1 MRKRG
6 VIALGIVAAVAA
18 ITLGVDRP
26 LAATGEGAAADVP
39 ALVAEGFGADSIG
52 GEGGEVIWVTNL
64 NDSGPGSFREAV
76 AATGP
81 RIVKFKVGGIINLAS
96 NIEVEHGRLTIDG
109 ASAAD
114 KGGITLHGYGISL
127 RGLECRD
134 VIVRHLRVR
143 RNAKGDCITV
153 GKGAHRVVI
162 DHCSVSWG
170 SDENFGINKGHYVT
184 VQWCVIAE
192 ANSKDETSTSSKA
205 MLVAHGANHVTLHHN
220 FFTSNGERNALMH
233 GLGGFGSGGAQPG
246 TYPGE
251 QMAIFMP
258 TALFDFRNN
267 LIYNFTSGSELG
279 QGVHANVVNNYYR
292 YGPSDYPLVYPPSS
306 GRGMPIHLQLETYYP
321 GSERPKLYCKGNV
334 GPNRPQ
340 DEGEEWALVYVG
352 GVSQPGKW
360 GSDPLYRSDK
370 PFLAPPV
377 ETQPAEE
384 VAQLVLEEAGA
395 FPRDDVDQRLVQE
408 YRTGTGKIGAGY
420 LEWKQKHNL

>member
-39 ALVAEGFGADSIG
+39 ALVAEGFGAASIG
-52 GEGGEVIWVTNL
+52 GEGGRVIWVTNL

-76 AATGP
+76 SAEGP

-114 KGGITLHGYGISL
+114 KGGITLHGHSIEL
-127 RGLECRD
+127 KGLECRD

-143 RNAKGDCITV
+143 RSGGDCINI
-153 GKGAHRVVI
+153 GGGAHRVVI
-162 DHCSVSWG
+162 DHCSVSWAT
-170 SDENFGINKGHYVT
+170 DEDFGINKGHYVT

-192 ANSKDETSTSSKA
+192 GLIEGGHEKGAHTDG
-205 MLVAHGANHVTLHHN
+205 MLVAHGANHVTVHHN
-220 FFTSNGERNALMH
+220 FFASNGTRNALMH
-233 GLGGFGSGGAQPG
+233 GEGGFGAGHEK
-246 TYPGE
+246 T
-251 QMAIFMP
+251 AIYMP
-258 TALFDFRNN
+258 IAIFDFRNN
-267 LIYNFTSGSELG
+267 LIYNFTSGTELA
-279 QGVHANVVNNYYR
+279 QGLCANVVNNYYR
-292 YGPSDYPLVYPPSS
+292 YGPSDFPLVYPPSS

-334 GPNRPQ
+334 GPNRPK

-360 GSDPLYRSDK
+360 GSDPVYRSNK
-370 PFLAPPV
+370 PFLTPPV
-377 ETQPAEE
+377 KTQPAEE
-384 VAQLVLEEAGA
+384 AAKLVLEEAGA
-395 FPRDDVDQRLVQE
+395 FPRDDVDLRLVE
-408 YRTGTGKIGAGY
+408 EFRTGGGKIGAGY